1 MKCGVDWR
9 ENINWSSKGGHSMAD
24 MIDTAAISMEDV
36 SVEMLSGREEALR
49 QEMLRSKIEKVRNR
63 RTRYAIG

>member
-36 SVEMLSGREEALR
+36 SV
-49 QEMLRSKIEKVRNR
+49 KIQFGMKGDFLLWN
-63 RTRYAIG
+63 I

>member
-1 MKCGVDWR
+1 MKVLQKKQGFSKFWRMKCGVDWR

-36 SVEMLSGREEALR
+36 SV
-49 QEMLRSKIEKVRNR
+49 KIQFGMKGDFLLWN
-63 RTRYAIG
+63 I

>member
-36 SVEMLSGREEALR
+36 SVEMLSGREDALR
-49 QEMLRSKIEKVRNR
+49 EEMLRSKIEKL
-63 RTRYAIG
+63 